1 MTFELNKEKKMA
13 SLGFLFFFLQT
24 SITLTLMVKTVI
36 REESWKSSNIKGY
49 IDLPYFKDDNLIVSP
64 VDKLFTH

>member
-13 SLGFLFFFLQT
+13 SLGFLFFLQT